1 MKRLRAQPA
10 DPQNPVFLFSTRIA
24 RSLRGATGNS
34 RHIRLIR
41 NVSSQPFLKSSLNS
55 SQYSASSAASAFRT
69 PEGNGFA
76 SVLPSDR
83 VKYLPHLATFHH
95 FLPTAFPSPFKHLR
109 TLPFCVG
116 HKSFVCHSY
125 ENTGGM
131 GVFFPIWFPRGAS
144 PHGYAVYSAVEEI
157 PR

>member
-1 MKRLRAQPA
+1 MMPRPAVLLAAPSQTSTSFQDVTNSFRLTILV
-10 DPQNPVFLFSTRIA
+10 DPHPLNLVGSTSYKNI
-24 RSLRGATGNS
+24 GGTG
-34 RHIRLIR
+34 
-41 NVSSQPFLKSSLNS
+41 
-55 SQYSASSAASAFRT
+55 
-69 PEGNGFA
+69 
-76 SVLPSDR
+76 R
-83 VKYLPHLATFHH
+83 VYLPHLATFHH

-131 GVFFPIWFPRGAS
+131 EVFFPIWFPRGAS
-144 PHGYAVYSAVEEI
+144 PHEYAVYSAVEEI